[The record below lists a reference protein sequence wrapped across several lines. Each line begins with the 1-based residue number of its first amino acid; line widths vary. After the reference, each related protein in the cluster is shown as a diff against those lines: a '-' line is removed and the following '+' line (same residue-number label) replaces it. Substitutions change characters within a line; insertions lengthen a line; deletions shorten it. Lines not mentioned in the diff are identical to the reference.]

1 MKTKN
6 IIIKLLLILFLLSFP
21 TQIAKHFWP
30 TFSIFWGL
38 KMDYLSIAVYLSD
51 VIFMLLLVSELL
63 FGNLFDYLKKA
74 FSAKIYIFALFGLLL
89 IRSILAF
96 SPVPAI
102 FAFGKAIEFLF
113 AFIVLKKE
121 KELIKKYLGLI
132 ILFWIGFEL
141 VLAAAQFIYQ
151 SSLQGIFWYFGER
164 NFSISTPGIAKTS
177 IMGRLFLRPYGTF
190 SHPNSLAGFTL
201 ASMAISF
208 VFVRSKGLK
217 RLISLLGFILLL
229 LTFSRSSW
237 LALLIIAFLGLFIN
251 LKEKIL
257 KILILVLGV
266 VVSAFIYSQTDFS
279 QMSIL
284 LRRWLNIS
292 AIEMIKDNFLFGVGL
307 NNFIPQLPAYWPKD
321 KINYL
326 FFQPAHNIYL
336 LLISEIGFIGMLL
349 LAFSFKE
356 FFSKQKW
363 QLIRLI
369 PLLAILVT
377 GLFDHYWLTLQQN
390 NLMVIL
396 VLALI

>member
-1 MKTKN
+1 MRSN
-6 IIIKLLLILFLLSFP
+6 NNIIKLLLVLFLLSFP

-30 TFSIFWGL
+30 ISSIFWGL
-38 KMDYLSIAVYLSD
+38 KIDYLSITIYLSD
-51 VIFMLLLVSELL
+51 VFFLLLLISECL
-63 FGNLFDYLKKA
+63 FGNFFNHLKKVFA
-74 FSAKIYIFALFGLLL
+74 RKMFVFALFGLLL
-89 IRSILAF
+89 TRSILAF
-96 SPVPAI
+96 SPVS
-102 FAFGKAIEFLF
+102 AFFVYGKAVEFLF
-113 AFIVLKKE
+113 VFIILKKE
-121 KELIKKYLGLI
+121 KELIKRYLGLI
-132 ILFWIGFEL
+132 ILSWIGFEL
-141 VLAAAQFIYQ
+141 ALAIAQFISQ

-208 VFVRSKGLK
+208 IFVKDKILK
-217 RLISLLGFILLL
+217 RLIPFLGFILLL

-251 LKEKIL
+251 LKGKIL
-257 KILILVLGV
+257 KTLILVLGV

-284 LRRWLNIS
+284 LRQWLNIS

-307 NNFIPQLPAYWPKD
+307 NNFIPQLPVYWPRD

-336 LLISEIGFIGMLL
+336 LLISQIGFIGMLL

-356 FFSKQKW
+356 FFSMQKW

-390 NLMVIL
+390 NLMLVL